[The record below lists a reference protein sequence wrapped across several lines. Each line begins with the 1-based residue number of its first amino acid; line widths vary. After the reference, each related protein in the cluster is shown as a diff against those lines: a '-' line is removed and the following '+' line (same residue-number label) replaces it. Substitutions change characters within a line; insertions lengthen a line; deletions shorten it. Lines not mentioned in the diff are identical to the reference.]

1 MKLKDSQLIKGI
13 GILLMFFHHLYYNV
27 ENYTSYE
34 LSGLIINSDINY
46 KIAVAAKVCV
56 SLFVFI
62 TAYGIS
68 TKLKA
73 YSDTNNTKSIY
84 SDICLKSA
92 VKLIKN
98 ISCLLL
104 IIIFISYLFN
114 FEHSASSVWGAS
126 LLKKI
131 IGFVTNA
138 LGVAGLFNIPL
149 YASSW
154 WYIRLAL
161 LLIALIPV
169 LYKAVCKFGGASILL
184 LSLFI
189 IQSLGFNT
197 TTDGLPRYLL
207 VTVLGIVFAEYN
219 IIEKVENYLNNNKAL
234 KSLTVILL
242 ILSVPVII
250 IIRSH
255 TSSKY
260 LVDAVMTLVIVLIAN
275 LFIRYIP
282 IVRTILSSFGKYS
295 LQMWLIHSFFTVYW
309 FREFTYSFKNIWL
322 ILSVLTICTFTI
334 SYIYT
339 NFSRIFNLDVIKKL
353 YSSNKGMVVLSIVTA
368 VICFAIALTSSKLG
382 YHTND
387 DASIANMLSGNITGT
402 PYITHQF
409 INIILGAFISSLYR
423 LFPVVQ
429 WWVLYSF
436 FIIALGL
443 LITHFCIYKLCS
455 KAKISLKAAV
465 SLNMVLDISLLTLPI
480 SNISFTIVPGI
491 LGAALSLLLFTS
503 SKVKNR
509 KTEILTAIAVT
520 SGYILVLIHR
530 AQTAYV
536 ILCYILLG
544 ILYKLTDQSKITKK
558 LIFKYVIICIS
569 FILVT
574 FSLITINKI
583 FTEQINGSEY
593 IEFNNAKVKFMDYP
607 HYSYNDNPKSYNS
620 VGWDSDLYYL
630 TVGQWFFMDDKI
642 NMENLTYL
650 SESNSISININ
661 TIYNRLSSGLR
672 AILKGTN
679 CRAVISIWLSAT
691 LISLLIICIC
701 KNLRAFIFFCLNNI
715 GTIILILYQLI
726 MGRVLFRA
734 VFIVLLPSIL
744 INISL
749 SLIDNK
755 LKEKEKKT
763 ISCVFAA
770 VILICA
776 IPVLQSVFNPSPN
789 ISREYGINKLHKV
802 KEYVADNSDNIY
814 IYPTS
819 LISDLDTDLLMKH
832 NMPLNMI
839 AWGGSTVYTDAYKKR
854 LEINGIG
861 SYSCEILKNDNV
873 YMLLNSSNK
882 SLIIHFYKYLETKY
896 NVKGFII
903 TDRLEDSTNVYKFIF
918 DDTINEYD
926 SYYSVTDNKLIE
938 IKN

>member
-27 ENYTSYE
+27 EIYTSYE

-62 TAYGIS
+62 TAYRIS

-73 YSDTNNTKSIY
+73 YSDTDNTKSIY

-92 VKLIKN
+92 IKLIKN

-126 LLKKI
+126 LSNKI

-138 LGVAGLFNIPL
+138 IGVARIFNISL

-154 WYIRLAL
+154 WYIGLSL

-169 LYKAVCKFGGASILL
+169 LYKAVCKFGGASILV
-184 LSLFI
+184 LSVFI
-189 IQSLGFNT
+189 INSLGFNT

-207 VTVLGIVFAEYN
+207 VAVLGIVFAEYN
-219 IIEKVENYLNNNKAL
+219 IIEKTENYLNTNKAL

-242 ILSVPVII
+242 ILSVPIII

-260 LVDAVMTLVIVLIAN
+260 LVDAVMTFVIVLIAN

-282 IVRTILSSFGKYS
+282 IVRTILASLGKYS
-295 LQMWLIHSFFTVYW
+295 LQMWLMHSFFTVYW
-309 FREFTYSFKNIWL
+309 FKDFTYSFKNIWL
-322 ILSVLTICTFTI
+322 ILAVLTICTFAV

-339 NFSRIFNLDVIKKL
+339 NFSKIFNLDIIKKL
-353 YSSNKGMVVLSIVTA
+353 YSSNKGMVILSIVTT
-368 VICFAIALTSSKLG
+368 VICFTIALTSSKLG

-409 INIILGAFISSLYR
+409 INIILGAFISSLYK

-465 SLNMVLDISLLTLPI
+465 SLSMVLNVSLLTLPI
-480 SNISFTIVPGI
+480 SNISFTIVPGV

-509 KTEILTAIAVT
+509 KAEILTSIAVT

-530 AQTAYV
+530 TQTAYV
-536 ILCYILLG
+536 MLCYILLG
-544 ILYKLTDQSKITKK
+544 ILYKLTDRSKITKK
-558 LIFKYVIICIS
+558 LVLKYGIICIS

-583 FTEQINGSEY
+583 STEALNGNEY
-593 IEFNNAKVKFMDYP
+593 IEFNNARVKFKDYP
-607 HYSYNDNPKSYNS
+607 HSSYNS
-620 VGWDSDLYYL
+620 NPESYNTVGWDKDLYYL
-630 TVGQWFFMDDKI
+630 VDNWFLMDDKI
-642 NMENLTYL
+642 NTENLTYL

-672 AILKGTN
+672 SILKGTN
-679 CRAVISIWLSAT
+679 CRAVISVWLSTA

-715 GTIILILYQLI
+715 GTIILILYQLV

-734 VFIVLLPSIL
+734 IFIVLLPSIL
-744 INISL
+744 INIAL
-749 SLIDNK
+749 SLIDNQ
-755 LKEKEKKT
+755 LKEKEKKV
-763 ISCVFAA
+763 INSVFAA

-776 IPVLQSVFNPSPN
+776 IPVLQSVFNSSLN
-789 ISREYGINKLHKV
+789 ISRENGINKLHEV
-802 KEYVADNSDNIY
+802 KEYVADNSGAE
-814 IYPTS
+814 TS
-819 LISDLDTDLLMKH
+819 SLD
-832 NMPLNMI
+832 
-839 AWGGSTVYTDAYKKR
+839 SV
-854 LEINGIG
+854 
-861 SYSCEILKNDNV
+861 SSCT
-873 YMLLNSSNK
+873 SR
-882 SLIIHFYKYLETKY
+882 T
-896 NVKGFII
+896 
-903 TDRLEDSTNVYKFIF
+903 
-918 DDTINEYD
+918 
-926 SYYSVTDNKLIE
+926 
-938 IKN
+938 